1 MVQWR
6 PLPANHLASLTG
18 MTLRWLVWLP
28 LLLLPGCAGAK
39 AAAPPDAPLTLT
51 LLAEDSG
58 KTLEVAAGDR
68 VQLQLAENPS
78 TGFQWALDLEDR
90 RLALEASDFAPEAGG
105 RLGSWGLRTFRF
117 RILEPG
123 EARLRLKYWRQW
135 EGERS
140 VVNRF
145 AITFQ
150 IRPPSH

>member
-1 MVQWR
+1 MKVR
-6 PLPANHLASLTG
+6 SLALLSL
-18 MTLRWLVWLP
+18 LI
-28 LLLLPGCAGAK
+28 LLSGCAGAK
-39 AAAPPDAPLTLT
+39 PAGGPSGAPLTLT

-58 KTLEVAAGDR
+58 KTLEVTAGDR

-90 RLALEASDFAPEAGG
+90 RLALEDSDFAPDAGG
-105 RLGSWGLRTFRF
+105 RMGSWGLRTFRF
-117 RILEPG
+117 RFLEPG

-150 IRPPSH
+150 IRPPSP